1 MKKGRRFNTANLLV
15 FVNANQIAKRR
26 LGLIV
31 SKQVGNAVVRNK
43 WKRKIRECFRVKK
56 HAWGTACDIVVMV
69 RAKNKEAPPLH
80 VMEAELNRAVLKL
93 TEA

>member
-1 MKKGRRFNTANLLV
+1 MKKGRRFNTPNLTV
-15 FVNANQIAKRR
+15 FLTSNRLDARR

-56 HAWGTACDIVVMV
+56 HAWANSCDIVVMV
-69 RAKNKEAPPLH
+69 RAKDKEAPTQNLIESELH
-80 VMEAELNRAVLKL
+80 RAVQKL
-93 TEA
+93 TQV